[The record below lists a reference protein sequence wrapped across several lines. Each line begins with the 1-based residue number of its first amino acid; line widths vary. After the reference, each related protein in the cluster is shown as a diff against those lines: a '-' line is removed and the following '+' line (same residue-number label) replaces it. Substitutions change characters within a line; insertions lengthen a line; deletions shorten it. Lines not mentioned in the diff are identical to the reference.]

1 MARTEERGPGRS
13 APAVDLRAPL
23 AGEDLEVVV
32 ARCTCGGRQRGR
44 REPSYVFENLRG
56 PDGRLWM
63 DLIAEWTAEGVRSVF
78 EQSGGHLHPY
88 FPDFQAWMDVLGHGL
103 EVVGRVDRM
112 EEPTRSMLAS
122 EGHRLHVAD
131 PDR

>member
-1 MARTEERGPGRS
+1 
-13 APAVDLRAPL
+13 
-23 AGEDLEVVV
+23 
-32 ARCTCGGRQRGR
+32 
-44 REPSYVFENLRG
+44 
-56 PDGRLWM
+56 M
-63 DLIAEWTAEGVRSVF
+63 DLIGEWTAEGVRSVF

-122 EGHRLHVAD
+122 EGTVSTWLIPIGEGETWWGSRRLR
-131 PDR
+131 PDRRPAVAPGRSRRRCAR

>member
-1 MARTEERGPGRS
+1 
-13 APAVDLRAPL
+13 
-23 AGEDLEVVV
+23 
-32 ARCTCGGRQRGR
+32 
-44 REPSYVFENLRG
+44 
-56 PDGRLWM
+56 M
-63 DLIAEWTAEGVRSVF
+63 DLIGEWTAKGVRSVF

-122 EGHRLHVAD
+122 EGTVSTWLIPIGEGESWWGHVGFDLTDDRRWRPGRRAGDARAD
-131 PDR
+131 DGGR